1 MVERPNNGS
10 QERQGSSARN
20 NKGRVCVGHG
30 CRLPPVLKHLWLWAK
45 NALTDGQVS
54 TFLLSQEAFGSTNKK
69 TIFLSDVHALCSG
82 DEISGSIICM
92 FINVL
97 QEYLKKHKMS
107 NMVAFV
113 EPAIIGAIGCG
124 TVGDRSRALSIRFKN
139 AQPGQIFLLPY
150 NSVNHW
156 TLTAVNPDSQMVYH
170 MDPLKRRIAAA
181 EEWIEV
187 VDNAI
192 KLYKDKEKKFL
203 KKKIMWENLA
213 WLRRSNHAYGITELN
228 AIRIKWAKY
237 FMKKHAT

>member
-1 MVERPNNGS
+1 
-10 QERQGSSARN
+10 
-20 NKGRVCVGHG
+20 
-30 CRLPPVLKHLWLWAK
+30 
-45 NALTDGQVS
+45 
-54 TFLLSQEAFGSTNKK
+54 
-69 TIFLSDVHALCSG
+69 
-82 DEISGSIICM
+82 M

-113 EPAIIGAIGCG
+113 DPAIIGAIGCG

-150 NSVNHW
+150 NSANHW

-170 MDPLKRRIAAA
+170 MDPLKRRIAA

-192 KLYKDKEKKFL
+192 KLYKDKAKKFL

-213 WLRRSNHAYGITELN
+213 GVPLQNGSKDCGLFVMGYMKEICEDKELKFPEKWLRRMQVRLQQVQSSGFQSSRLKKTGSAGLDTEMGMQLSLLRN
-228 AIRIKWAKY
+228 ARLYTTKRYELCNKWLFRY
-237 FMKKHAT
+237 EN

>member
-1 MVERPNNGS
+1 
-10 QERQGSSARN
+10 
-20 NKGRVCVGHG
+20 
-30 CRLPPVLKHLWLWAK
+30 
-45 NALTDGQVS
+45 
-54 TFLLSQEAFGSTNKK
+54 
-69 TIFLSDVHALCSG
+69 
-82 DEISGSIICM
+82 M

-113 EPAIIGAIGCG
+113 DPAIIGAIGCG

-150 NSVNHW
+150 NSANHW

-170 MDPLKRRIAAA
+170 MDPLKRRIAA

-192 KLYKDKEKKFL
+192 KLYKDKAKKFL

-213 WLRRSNHAYGITELN
+213 GVPLQNGSKDCGLFVMGYMKEICEDKELKFPEKWLRRSNHAYGITELN

-237 FMKKHAT
+237 FMKKHST